1 MNTKLIKKIPV
12 EHVIQLKTIDLLSYL
27 KQYEPNSIIKN
38 KNHYDSITHN
48 GLIIYKNRWAWKSHH
63 LNGKTT
69 IQYLV
74 FVEEMDYIDALYLL
88 YQCYSKELNNG
99 KKIHQ

>member
-1 MNTKLIKKIPV
+1 MNTKLIKKIPI

-38 KNHYDSITHN
+38 KSHYDSITHN
-48 GLIIYKNRWAWKSHH
+48 SLIIYKNRWAWKSHH
-63 LNGKTT
+63 LNGKTA